1 MPYRKV
7 TKGHYTA
14 TVPRTFNDDI
24 VIHLVKNSRA
34 TSYVG
39 SESWQIIVD
48 DSYINAEKKIIG
60 TAGSYALAK
69 KKAKTYIEMRLLSHI
84 DRQLSFVE

>member
-7 TKGHYTA
+7 TRGHYTA

-24 VIHLVKNSRA
+24 VIHLVRNSRSA
-34 TSYVG
+34 SYIG
-39 SESWQIIVD
+39 AETWQIIVD
-48 DSYINAEKKIIG
+48 DSYVNAQKKVIG
-60 TAGSYALAK
+60 TAGSYSLAK

-84 DRQLSFVE
+84 DKQLSFVD